1 MKQYL
6 QTTLLGLSILLILSS
21 LVANADTSKPKTS
34 EVKYVYFYHA
44 SGYSEYTYRRFLP
57 TPKPEG
63 LNYDTRMSATANVDD
78 TPEKENIIL
87 MVAEP
92 ENNGPSVECVQ
103 AFLLIGEIEEGGP
116 QKKDFFKIF
125 DTGTHQLDVQA
136 KTIEH
141 HSPPIGFKQTTNVS
155 FRLADLTG
163 DGILDIWVETADGVA
178 LISFQNGEF
187 KEVLSNYTVTREKLA
202 EAFDID
208 YHHFEVPFE
217 PQGEKYHRFLATP
230 PPEGLYYN
238 TQMTATANVDDTP
251 EKENI
256 VLIVVETGVNGPG
269 GEWVRAF
276 LLIAESEADVL
287 KKKDLFKLFETGWHP
302 SEVPAKPIDLQSP
315 PFLFREV
322 TSSRPWSGSVSFE
335 LVDVTGDGTLDVWV
349 ESSDGVAVISFQND
363 AFKAVCS
370 VHSSFK
376 RKDPIE
382 YIDLDNDGTYEIKI
396 PTRISMDGVPT
407 AAYPEWMSFYEW
419 DGTTYVLN
427 NERFYAENDAFLIRL
442 LDRYNTWPRYDG
454 REAYSFYIGLIYYYR
469 GNVPMAQ
476 KYLQW
481 VVKNAK
487 KNDYIQAAES
497 LLKKL
502 PPH

>member
-1 MKQYL
+1 M
-6 QTTLLGLSILLILSS
+6 
-21 LVANADTSKPKTS
+21 
-34 EVKYVYFYHA
+34 
-44 SGYSEYTYRRFLP
+44 
-57 TPKPEG
+57 
-63 LNYDTRMSATANVDD
+63 
-78 TPEKENIIL
+78 
-87 MVAEP
+87 
-92 ENNGPSVECVQ
+92 
-103 AFLLIGEIEEGGP
+103 
-116 QKKDFFKIF
+116 
-125 DTGTHQLDVQA
+125 
-136 KTIEH
+136 
-141 HSPPIGFKQTTNVS
+141 
-155 FRLADLTG
+155 
-163 DGILDIWVETADGVA
+163 
-178 LISFQNGEF
+178 
-187 KEVLSNYTVTREKLA
+187 
-202 EAFDID
+202 
-208 YHHFEVPFE
+208 
-217 PQGEKYHRFLATP
+217 
-230 PPEGLYYN
+230 
-238 TQMTATANVDDTP
+238 
-251 EKENI
+251 
-256 VLIVVETGVNGPG
+256 LIVVETGVNGPG